1 MRRDDFPDGSA
12 HVPPAESAD
21 TGLDIDLLEIS
32 FMRRSVRPQWVVR
45 YFYAHLF
52 TNHPEVRPM
61 FPADMEP
68 QRDRLFSALT
78 TIVGR
83 VRDLPKLADYLTQ
96 LGRSHQRRFNLR
108 PEHFDAVGTSLI
120 ATLKFL
126 AGSTWSEAEE
136 KTWLAAYT
144 LIAEVM
150 QQGAELERPT
160 QRPAHRHPIDQR

>member
-1 MRRDDFPDGSA
+1 
-12 HVPPAESAD
+12 
-21 TGLDIDLLEIS
+21 
-32 FMRRSVRPQWVVR
+32 MRRSVRPHWVVR

-52 TNHPEVRPM
+52 TAHPEVRPM

-68 QRDRLFSALT
+68 QRDRLFAALT

-83 VRDLPKLADYLTQ
+83 VRDLPRLADYLTA
-96 LGRSHQRRFNLR
+96 LGASHQRRFNLR
-108 PEHFDAVGTSLI
+108 PEHFDAVGASLI

-126 AGSTWSEAEE
+126 AGPTWSEAEE

-150 QQGAELERPT
+150 QQGADTVRAERADRAERAER
-160 QRPAHRHPIDQR
+160 RPHLHPADQR